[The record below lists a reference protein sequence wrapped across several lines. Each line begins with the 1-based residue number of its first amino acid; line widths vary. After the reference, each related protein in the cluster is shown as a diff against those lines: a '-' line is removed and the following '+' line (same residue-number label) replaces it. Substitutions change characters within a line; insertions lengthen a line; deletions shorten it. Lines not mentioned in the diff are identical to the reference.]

1 MAVVCMKKW
10 GWAHELSQTQT
21 QVAFATGA
29 SRGCTKVLVVVVMLE
44 VVEMVGSTVEVVEV
58 GVGT

>member
-10 GWAHELSQTQT
+10 GWVHELSQTQT
-21 QVAFATGA
+21 QAAFATGA

-44 VVEMVGSTVEVVEV
+44 VVEMVG
-58 GVGT
+58 

>member
-21 QVAFATGA
+21 QAAFATGA
-29 SRGCTKVLVVVVMLE
+29 SRGCTKVLVVVVMFE
-44 VVEMVGSTVEVVEV
+44 VVEMVVDLVEV